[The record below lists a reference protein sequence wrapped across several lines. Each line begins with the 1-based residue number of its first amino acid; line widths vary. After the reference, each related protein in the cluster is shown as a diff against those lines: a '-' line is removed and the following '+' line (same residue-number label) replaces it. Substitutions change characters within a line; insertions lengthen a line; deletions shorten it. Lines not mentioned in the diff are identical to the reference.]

1 MPLPLFDDDITPSFD
16 HCKSLLEEKQWEAI
30 QIAAMQM
37 RLALREAQA
46 ACLIMEENEKVKAL
60 ANDEDIDYYKTMF
73 RWVEEMSNPA
83 NLHVCLFIIIVLVII

>member
-37 RLALREAQA
+37 RLALRGAQA
-46 ACLIMEENEKVKAL
+46 ACLIMKENEKVKAL
-60 ANDEDIDYYKTMF
+60 ANDGAMNYYKTMS
-73 RWVEEMSNPA
+73 RWVEETSNPA
-83 NLHVCLFIIIVLVII
+83 NFMYVFIIIVLVIV